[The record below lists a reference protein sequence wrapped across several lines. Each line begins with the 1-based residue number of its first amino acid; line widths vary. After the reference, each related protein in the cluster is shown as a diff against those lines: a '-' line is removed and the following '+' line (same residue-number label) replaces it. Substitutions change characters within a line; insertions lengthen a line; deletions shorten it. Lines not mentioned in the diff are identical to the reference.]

1 MSPNTQHPTANTS
14 SPSPFPSPTLLP
26 TWSLFQREVVRFLRQ
41 RNRVVGAIAS
51 PLMFWFLIGSGMGRS
66 FRPSWAP
73 PGFTYLEYFFPGTV
87 LLMIL
92 FTSIFSTIS
101 IIEDRREGFLQAI
114 LAAPVS
120 RLSIVLGKVL
130 GGAAL
135 ATLQGVILC
144 LLAPLAGLSLGWTS
158 FFSAVAVMFITGSAL
173 TALGYL
179 VAWPMQSVQGFHAI
193 MNLFLMPLWLL
204 SGALFPPS
212 GASGW
217 LSALIRLN
225 PLHYGLVALRRCF
238 YAPDH
243 PLLAGEPGNL
253 FCLGLMLTV
262 TLVMIAGCT
271 LLTLRKPGHN
281 P

>member
-1 MSPNTQHPTANTS
+1 MTH
-14 SPSPFPSPTLLP
+14 FLLP
-26 TWSLFQREVVRFLRQ
+26 TWTLFEREVVRFLRQ
-41 RNRVVGAIAS
+41 RNRVIGAIAS

-73 PGFTYLEYFFPGTV
+73 PGFTYLEYFFPGTI

-101 IIEDRREGFLQAI
+101 IIEDRREGFLQAV
-114 LAAPVS
+114 LAAPVARGS
-120 RLSIVLGKVL
+120 VVLGKVL
-130 GGAAL
+130 GGATL
-135 ATLQGVILC
+135 ATLQGLVLC
-144 LLAPLAGLSLGWTS
+144 LLAPFAGL
-158 FFSAVAVMFITGSAL
+158 AVSVHGILLATLVMFVTGCAL

-204 SGALFPPS
+204 SGALFPSS
-212 GASGW
+212 GAVPW
-217 LSALIRLN
+217 LRFLMDLN
-225 PLHYGLVALRRCF
+225 PLHYGLIAMRRAF

-243 PLLAGEPGNL
+243 PLLADQPGTT
-253 FCLGLMLTV
+253 FCLLLLVGV
-262 TLVMIAGCT
+262 TLAMIAAGVQ
-271 LLTLRKPGHN
+271 LTRQKPGRN